1 MKSYNGFTANQR
13 NKAQAWLR
21 KQWSEGVLSRPSK
34 CCSCAITKGIIDA
47 HAEDYSEPFAA
58 GKTDQYHLCY
68 RCHMMLHCRK
78 HNSKHF
84 LLYCAL
90 VCGGTQFQPFYTRD
104 WGRFSRQMLDEFNP
118 PIHGVSIATTNILY
132 TIHANISNKH

>member
-21 KQWSEGVLSRPSK
+21 SQWNEGVLSRPKK
-34 CCSCAITKGIIDA
+34 CCSCAITEGIIDA

-78 HNSKHF
+78 HNPQNF

-90 VCGGTQFQPFYTRD
+90 VNGGTQFKPFYSRD
-104 WGRFSRQMLDEFNP
+104 WGRFNNEMLISFNP
-118 PIHGVSIATTNILY
+118 PIYGVSIATTNILY
-132 TIHANISNKH
+132 QIHANISYKH